1 MYLRLLRQPL
11 RLRLAH
17 TLNPAILFRPV
28 ASSTGPSLLSSA
40 FSTLIIPVLPYTSY
54 ASSTPNTPCHQKYTT
69 TRPTLHRCVREMTES
84 EFDDQADEFLED
96 LMDDLE
102 VLESTAGP
110 EFEID
115 YAMGVLTLVLNVDT
129 TYVINKQRPNR
140 QVWMSSPT
148 SGPRRFEL
156 DEEDG
161 NAWVDVR
168 SRDNLLDV
176 MKGELKELV
185 PDVDIEFQ

>member
-1 MYLRLLRQPL
+1 MFHRLLPRPL
-11 RLRLAH
+11 RLRTA
-17 TLNPAILFRPV
+17 TLFRPV
-28 ASSTGPSLLSSA
+28 VSPTGPALLSST
-40 FSTLIIPVLPYTSY
+40 FSTLITPVPPFSSYTSH
-54 ASSTPNTPCHQKYTT
+54 APTTPNTPRHQQYST

-115 YAMGVLTLVLNVDT
+115 YAMGVLTLVLNEDT

-185 PDVDIEFQ
+185 PDVEIEFQ

>member
-1 MYLRLLRQPL
+1 MFLRLLPRPL
-11 RLRLAH
+11 RLRTA
-17 TLNPAILFRPV
+17 TLFRPV
-28 ASSTGPSLLSSA
+28 VSPTGPALLSST
-40 FSTLIIPVLPYTSY
+40 FSTLITPVLPFSSYTSH
-54 ASSTPNTPCHQKYTT
+54 APTTPNTPRHQQYST
-69 TRPTLHRCVREMTES
+69 TRPTLRRCVREMTES

-115 YAMGVLTLVLNVDT
+115 YAMGVLTLVLNEDT

-161 NAWVDVR
+161 NTWVDVR

-185 PDVDIEFQ
+185 PDVEIEFQ

>member
-1 MYLRLLRQPL
+1 
-11 RLRLAH
+11 
-17 TLNPAILFRPV
+17 
-28 ASSTGPSLLSSA
+28 
-40 FSTLIIPVLPYTSY
+40 
-54 ASSTPNTPCHQKYTT
+54 
-69 TRPTLHRCVREMTES
+69 MTES

-115 YAMGVLTLVLNVDT
+115 YAMGVLTLVLNEDT

-185 PDVDIEFQ
+185 PDVEIEFQ